1 MWLAKTKVTTSY
13 LYLAKKL
20 GAEVDQ
26 FHEVSDLVPL
36 DRGGFEVHSR
46 ESCFRVARG
55 IRPCSARNLVCAEA
69 FDASEPSGAE
79 LGAPGASQES
89 RRCKHKS
96 RSDPAVGC
104 TAGIGTLDSHAAGG
118 GDTRA
123 SVNAG
128 VCVASASDVLVANPA
143 TVELAGRSDFGAV
156 SSLPCLAGE
165 QGRCAA
171 SLVSADSRA
180 DTPLPSFAR
189 I

>member
-89 RRCKHKS
+89 GGCKHQS
-96 RSDPAVGC
+96 S
-104 TAGIGTLDSHAAGG
+104 SHGADG
-118 GDTRA
+118 RA
-123 SVNAG
+123 
-128 VCVASASDVLVANPA
+128 
-143 TVELAGRSDFGAV
+143 
-156 SSLPCLAGE
+156 
-165 QGRCAA
+165 
-171 SLVSADSRA
+171 ADSDKGSRELVRA
-180 DTPLPSFAR
+180 
-189 I
+189 

>member
-89 RRCKHKS
+89 RGCKHKS

-128 VCVASASDVLVANPA
+128 VCVASASDVLVA
-143 TVELAGRSDFGAV
+143 
-156 SSLPCLAGE
+156 
-165 QGRCAA
+165 RCAFA
-171 SLVSADSRA
+171 GIVSYEPVGRLAPTDG
-180 DTPLPSFAR
+180 
-189 I
+189 

>member
-128 VCVASASDVLVANPA
+128 VCVASASDVLVAKLGHRSVVDRAAVWRNRPVDLFCRGCGNSRGA
-143 TVELAGRSDFGAV
+143 CWRPDPRRLASTLGWSVA
-156 SSLPCLAGE
+156 
-165 QGRCAA
+165 
-171 SLVSADSRA
+171 
-180 DTPLPSFAR
+180 
-189 I
+189 